1 MALATQ
7 LSIPLLMLTV
17 LTGLACEKV
26 VDEPVFDLQPSIELL
41 EVSSDT
47 IIEFQQSIDLLIR
60 YEDGDGDIGHP
71 DADQNSL
78 FVKDAR
84 LEREDAYYVA
94 PIAPVGSEVSIT
106 GTLRL
111 QLDNTFLLGNAD
123 VETTVFSLYL
133 VDQAGNQSNTIETP
147 PITILRQ

>member
-1 MALATQ
+1 MTTKLSTLLWAMAT
-7 LSIPLLMLTV
+7 LMWIS
-17 LTGLACEKV
+17 CEKV
-26 VDEPVFDLQPSIELL
+26 VDDPVFDLAPSIELL

-47 IIEFQQSIDLLIR
+47 IIEFQQSIDLLLR

-71 DADQNSL
+71 DSDINSL

-94 PIAPVGSEVSIT
+94 PIAPVGADISIT

-111 QLDNTFLLGNAD
+111 KLDNTFLLGNAD
-123 VETTVFSLYL
+123 VETTIFTLYL
-133 VDQAGNQSNTIETP
+133 VDQAGNQSNTIETQ